1 MKRSSMA
8 ALLVM
13 VALGV
18 AVATQLWAYPQFARQ
33 TKASCVTCHA
43 NVAGGAE
50 LNAAGT
56 AFKADG
62 KAPEAAAAKAAE
74 YVGNAKCKMCHMKQF
89 KAWSTTP
96 HASAWATLKNPDAAK
111 AAEMATALKIEVKG
125 SPSTNDACVTCH
137 VTGFQLPGGFPQADS
152 TKAAAVVNVTCE
164 NCHGPGSLHAA
175 APMAEK
181 KKLINHAVTA
191 NMCMQCHTPVTSPKF
206 DFATMSKKVHPV
218 AS

>member
-1 MKRSSMA
+1 VKRSSMA

-13 VALGV
+13 IALGV

-62 KAPEAAAAKAAE
+62 KAPAASTAKAAE

-89 KAWSTTP
+89 KAWSTTQ
-96 HASAWATLKNPDAAK
+96 HASAWATLTNPDAKK
-111 AAEMATALKIEVKG
+111 AADVAAALKIEVKG

-206 DFATMSKKVHPV
+206 DFTTMSKKVHPV